1 MILDINIDGEDT
13 FFEIKDI
20 APIALNDMLQRA
32 RYNKCIFLSIIVKNP
47 QLSAHEWYSRVPEA
61 IVDKFIERIIKYQEV
76 PYA

>member
-1 MILDINIDGEDT
+1 MILDINIDGENT
-13 FFEIKDI
+13 YFEIKDI

-32 RYNKCIFLSIIVKNP
+32 KYNKCIFLSIIVKNP